1 MTLNSIFRGRF
12 VIGVET
18 RASELLNQLEADT
31 NFESPLVQSMVF
43 FHSEI
48 LLSLLWCLHM
58 FRWLCNIA
66 K

>member
-18 RASELLNQLEADT
+18 RTSELLNQLEADT

-48 LLSLLWCLHM
+48 FFVVVVFAYVPM
-58 FRWLCNIA
+58 A
-66 K
+66 V

>member
-48 LLSLLWCLHM
+48 LLWCLHM
-58 FRWLCNIA
+58 FRWLCNTA